1 MKRILIISA
10 LSLLSFFTIQA
21 QSSGGKKLP
30 NVTIKTLDGKA
41 FNTSQISNNGKP
53 IILSFWASWCRPCLK
68 EMAAITDVYDDWQ
81 DQTGVKLVAVSIDDA
96 RTVNNVRPLV
106 NARGWEFEF
115 YLDTNSDFKRAMG
128 VNDVPHTFIL
138 NGKGEIVYQH
148 TSYTEGSEKELFKKL
163 KELAGN

>member
-1 MKRILIISA
+1 MKRILTIFA
-10 LSLLSFFTIQA
+10 LCTFVFLNVQA
-21 QSSGGKKLP
+21 QETGGKKLP
-30 NVTIKTLDGKA
+30 NVTIKTLDGKS
-41 FNTSQISNNGKP
+41 FTTSQMSNSEKP

-68 EMAAITDVYDDWQ
+68 EMAAISDLYDDWQ
-81 DQTGVKLVAVSIDDA
+81 DETGVKLVAVSIDDA

-138 NGKGEIVYQH
+138 NGKGEVVYQH

-163 KELAGN
+163 KELTGK